1 MPKILTEITPLTNSD
16 CFYVADRRK
25 KEFDFPVHRHL
36 EYEINFLKGCK
47 GARRVVGDSFEV
59 LGDFD
64 LAIIGPGLEHSWEQY
79 ECDFED
85 KREITIQFNPSLL
98 HPEFLDRSAMHP
110 IRDLLFEA
118 RQGVAFG
125 TDAILSLYKDF
136 DEMAHMPKGFDSVMR
151 MLGIINR
158 MALITDR
165 PTLSSTS
172 FARAEES
179 SNSRRISKVEKA
191 INENFREE
199 LTLNQ
204 LADIAGMSPSSFSR
218 FFKKSTGKTLSEY
231 IVDIRLGHA
240 ARELADSTKT
250 VAEICYESGF
260 NNVSNF
266 NRAFK
271 SHRGCTPKDFR
282 DNYRKHKV
290 II

>member
-1 MPKILTEITPLTNSD
+1 MPKILTEITPLTDSD
-16 CFYVADRRK
+16 CFYIVDRRK
-25 KEFDFPVHRHL
+25 KQFDFPMHRHL
-36 EYEINFLKGCK
+36 EYEINFIKGCA
-47 GARRVVGDSFEV
+47 GARRVVGDSIEV
-59 LGDFD
+59 LSDFD
-64 LAIIGPGLEHSWEQY
+64 LAIIGPGLEHTWEQHH
-79 ECDFED
+79 CNFED
-85 KREITIQFNPSLL
+85 KREITIQFNPTLL
-98 HPEFLDRSAMHP
+98 SREFLDRSSLHP
-110 IRDLLFEA
+110 IRDLLFKA
-118 RQGVAFG
+118 RQGIAFG
-125 TDAILSLYKDF
+125 TDAILSLYSELDDIARK
-136 DEMAHMPKGFDSVMR
+136 PNGFESFLSLLRILNKLAMIPDCK
-151 MLGIINR
+151 
-158 MALITDR
+158 
-165 PTLSSTS
+165 TLSSTT

-179 SNSRRISKVEKA
+179 SNSRRITKVEKA
-191 INENFREE
+191 IVENYREE
-199 LTLNQ
+199 LTLDG

-231 IVDIRLGHA
+231 IIDVRLGHA